1 MVRPPKNLIK
11 FLTLGVFALK
21 LELKFLILN
30 GCTAFF
36 VGWFHLARFWE
47 IWIAS
52 VLNFLRDGF
61 GDNIE
66 IICGASE
73 TFRKYPLIL
82 NYWYNG

>member
-30 GCTAFF
+30 GCKAFF
-36 VGWFHLARFWE
+36 FGWFHLARFWE

-52 VLNFLRDGF
+52 VLNTWKDGF

-66 IICGASE
+66 IIFVEQTKPSDN
-73 TFRKYPLIL
+73 IH
-82 NYWYNG
+82 WS